1 MEKVLETENSF
12 LALYKNSLSDEE
24 IKLCVSDI
32 EDKLNNY
39 PKIKIFNKEATQHRC
54 IGFFSNE
61 SLGYYYSGQL
71 AKSQPLTVNLKNLL
85 DKINQKFNSEF
96 NGILVNKYNDGN
108 DYIGKHS
115 DDEKGLDSNIGVLSL
130 SYGAVRKFRI
140 RNKIDNKIV
149 VDVLLDPGVIVQMG
163 GYFQKEFTH
172 EIPIQKK
179 VKACDIHL
187 LLENILN
194 RNLVI

>member
-1 MEKVLETENSF
+1 MEKVLETEKSF
-12 LALYKNSLSDEE
+12 LAIYKNSLSDEE
-24 IKLCVSDI
+24 IKMCVSDI

-54 IGFFSNE
+54 IGFFSND
-61 SLGYYYSGQL
+61 SIGYYYSGQL
-71 AKSQPLTVNLKNLL
+71 AKSQPLTVNLKKLL

-149 VDVLLDPGVIVQMG
+149 IDILLDPGVIVQMG

-179 VKACDIHL
+179 VKECRYSFTFRKHIK
-187 LLENILN
+187 
-194 RNLVI
+194 

>member
-85 DKINQKFNSEF
+85 DKINQKC
-96 NGILVNKYNDGN
+96 
-108 DYIGKHS
+108 
-115 DDEKGLDSNIGVLSL
+115 
-130 SYGAVRKFRI
+130 
-140 RNKIDNKIV
+140 
-149 VDVLLDPGVIVQMG
+149 
-163 GYFQKEFTH
+163 
-172 EIPIQKK
+172 
-179 VKACDIHL
+179 KA
-187 LLENILN
+187 
-194 RNLVI
+194 

>member
-179 VKACDIHL
+179 VKACRYSFTFRKHIK
-187 LLENILN
+187 
-194 RNLVI
+194 

>member
-1 MEKVLETENSF
+1 MEKVLETEKSF
-12 LALYKNSLSDEE
+12 LAIYKNSLSDEE

-61 SLGYYYSGQL
+61 SIGYYYSGQL
-71 AKSQPLTVNLKNLL
+71 AKSQPLTVSLKNLL
-85 DKINQKFNSEF
+85 DKINQKFNSTF

-179 VKACDIHL
+179 VKECRYSFTFRKHIK
-187 LLENILN
+187 
-194 RNLVI
+194 